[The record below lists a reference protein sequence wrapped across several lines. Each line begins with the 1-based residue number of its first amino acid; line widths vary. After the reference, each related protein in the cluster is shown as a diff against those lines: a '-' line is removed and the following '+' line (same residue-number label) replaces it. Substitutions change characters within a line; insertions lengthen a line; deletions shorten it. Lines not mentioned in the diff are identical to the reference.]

1 MRRRWVLS
9 VICLAAVVALAG
21 CSKMTKAEQ
30 RAEKC
35 ADLWD
40 TYDIFDRNDD
50 NFGRRM
56 AKQDLQRAKCYH
68 RE

>member
-1 MRRRWVLS
+1 MKATGMSTL
-9 VICLAAVVALAG
+9 LAVSLLFSG
-21 CSKMTKAEQ
+21 CQMTKAEQ

-35 ADLWD
+35 EDLWD
-40 TYDIFDRNDD
+40 TYDIFDREDD

-56 AKQDLQRAKCYH
+56 AKEDLQRAKCYH